1 MPGRLNR
8 RSRILVV
15 APVLLL
21 LVCTAVAVA
30 SCGGNSPT
38 STSYTPPVAADYS
51 NLTWTQALQKL
62 QAKFSKEYAF
72 TEWKSI
78 DWQALYNKY
87 QPLIAKAEA
96 SKDQNAYYVALREY
110 THEMRDGHVSVKP
123 DDMAVYKTMVGGGF
137 GMVVTKLDN
146 GQIVATWV
154 KDGGAAAAAGMKLG
168 AQIVKWDGKPV
179 NTALAQTSTA
189 LSPPQPTNPRV
200 VYEQCRFLV
209 RAPIGTDKAVLF
221 KNQGESATKTASL
234 KAVDDAMETLAMT
247 DSRSVL
253 SMGPLPDKL
262 VEAKTLPGN
271 IGYVRIFL
279 ELDMPEG
286 APGDHTPTLELF
298 RQAINGFIDSKATG
312 IIVDVRS
319 NSGGSDQMV
328 ADFMSSFYKDKTLY
342 EYANFVVPAN
352 GQFEIWKEQEG
363 TGKYVSPGQGTYI
376 RPGAKLYTGPVVAMV
391 NNGCISSGEG
401 VAMGIKNLPNGKVVG
416 FYGTNGSFGMAG
428 DSVKMPAG
436 YEIDWPYGQSL
447 DKDKVVQVDSKG
459 GKGGVLPN
467 QKIPMTLDNA
477 LKVAA
482 GQDVELD
489 CALKTLSQMH

>member
-1 MPGRLNR
+1 MPGHTSR
-8 RSRILVV
+8 RSRLLVIL
-15 APVLLL
+15 PVILLL
-21 LVCTAVAVA
+21 AFTTIALS
-30 SCGGNSPT
+30 SCGGTKT
-38 STSYTPPVAADYS
+38 STSYTPPAAADYS
-51 NLTWTQALQKL
+51 NLTWTQAFQKL
-62 QAKFSKEYAF
+62 HAKFSREYAF
-72 TEWKSI
+72 TEWKGI
-78 DWQALYNKY
+78 NWQALYKKY
-87 QPLIAKAEA
+87 QPLVAKAEA
-96 SKDQNAYYVALREY
+96 AKDQGAYYVALREY

-123 DDMAVYKTMVGGGF
+123 DDMAVYTTMVGGGF

-146 GQIVATWV
+146 GQVVATWV
-154 KDGGAAAAAGMKLG
+154 KDGGPAGAAGMKLG
-168 AQIVKWDGKPV
+168 AQIVNWDGKSV
-179 NTALAQTSTA
+179 NTALTQTSTA

-209 RAPIGTDKAVLF
+209 RAPIGTDKKVVF
-221 KNQGESATKTASL
+221 KNQGETANKTATL

-262 VEAKTLPGN
+262 VESKTLPGN

-298 RQAINGFIDSKATG
+298 RQAINGFIDSKAAG

-342 EYANFVVPAN
+342 EYANFFNPAT
-352 GQFEIWKEQEG
+352 GTFKIWKQDEKTAQF
-363 TGKYVSPGQGTYI
+363 VDPGQGIYI
-376 RPGAKLYTGPVVAMV
+376 LPGSKVYTGPVVALV

-428 DSVKMPAG
+428 DTVKMPAG
-436 YEIDWPYGQSL
+436 YEIDFPYGQSL
-447 DKDKVVQVDSKG
+447 DKDKVVQVDSKDGVG
-459 GKGGVLPN
+459 GITPN
-467 QKIPMTLDNA
+467 KKIPMTLDNA
-477 LKVAA
+477 LKLAA
-482 GQDVELD
+482 GQDLILEQG
-489 CALKTLSQMH
+489 LKELSQMK